1 MNRDADEFV
10 VDRQRP
16 GARATV
22 DPARLLSALPN
33 PVLALDGGNRIIDA
47 NSAAE
52 AFFEMGLAALRRQRI
67 EDLLPF
73 SSPVLGLL
81 DQARERRAAI
91 NEYRVDLGTPRI
103 GAERVARATPDGSDV
118 QRVDVG
124 LGALGQNVGAPDD
137 TQALERG
144 QVLEVDGAD
153 IAAANDSD
161 AHIEVS
167 FFMQKAT
174 QNTSFG

>member
-1 MNRDADEFV
+1 MNRETDDFV
-10 VDRQRP
+10 VDRQWPRREERP
-16 GARATV
+16 AAV
-22 DPARLLSALPN
+22 DPARLLAALPN

-81 DQARERRAAI
+81 EQARERRAAI

-103 GAERVARATPDGSDV
+103 GAERVADIHAAPLSDDANSLV
-118 QRVDVG
+118 LMLQ
-124 LGALGQNVGAPDD
+124 
-137 TQALERG
+137 ERTI
-144 QVLEVDGAD
+144 AD
-153 IAAANDSD
+153 KMDR
-161 AHIEVS
+161 
-167 FFMQKAT
+167 QLT
-174 QNTSFG
+174 